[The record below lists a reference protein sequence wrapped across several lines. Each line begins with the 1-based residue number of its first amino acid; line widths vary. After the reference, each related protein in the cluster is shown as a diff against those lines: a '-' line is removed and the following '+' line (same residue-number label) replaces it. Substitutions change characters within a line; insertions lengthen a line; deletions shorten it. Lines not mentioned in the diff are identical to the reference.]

1 MKSGDVK
8 SEIDLSSFSS
18 TKNNNSRTQ
27 IQKLTLIVSITAL
40 VIFGFF
46 IAVPS
51 TIIAAQLPPLPSSS
65 SSTVSGVTPS
75 SNTTKTATSTA
86 PNATTTTAK
95 PVDGYNTP
103 IAAHISALRHVF
115 DDPNLRVQHY
125 CKPNNKIAFV
135 CQLYDSTSR
144 NATLIG
150 IEYIITA
157 DQYKSLPDRE
167 KPNWIDITHNRS
179 DPMFPELS
187 AAQVKALMGKLM
199 GTHGKV
205 IITWNPRDK
214 LPAYPPQVEQE
225 QHPFMLN
232 ATVKPE
238 IHEGSFNQ
246 TLKY

>member
-1 MKSGDVK
+1 MKADDVK
-8 SEIDLSSFSS
+8 SKTDVSILYS
-18 TKNNNSRTQ
+18 TRNNNSRTQ

-51 TIIAAQLPPLPSSS
+51 TIIAAQLPPPPPP
-65 SSTVSGVTPS
+65 PS
-75 SNTTKTATSTA
+75 SNTTKTGTSTA
-86 PNATTTTAK
+86 PNATATTAK
-95 PVDGYNTP
+95 PVDGYNT
-103 IAAHISALRHVF
+103 HLSAVRHVF
-115 DDPNLRVQHY
+115 DDPSLRVQHY

-150 IEYIITA
+150 VEYIITA

-179 DPMFPELS
+179 VPMFPELS

-214 LPAYPPQVEQE
+214 LPTFPPQVEQE
-225 QHPFMLN
+225 QDAFMLN

-238 IHEGSFNQ
+238 IHAGSFNQ

>member
-1 MKSGDVK
+1 MKADYVK
-8 SEIDLSSFSS
+8 SETDVSSFSS
-18 TKNNNSRTQ
+18 TRNNNSRTQ

-51 TIIAAQLPPLPSSS
+51 TIIVAQLSPPSSS
-65 SSTVSGVTPS
+65 SPS

-86 PNATTTTAK
+86 PNATATTAK
-95 PVDGYNTP
+95 PVDGYNT
-103 IAAHISALRHVF
+103 HLSAVRHVF
-115 DDPNLRVQHY
+115 DDPSLRIQHY

-167 KPNWIDITHNRS
+167 KPNWIDIEHNRS
-179 DPMFPELS
+179 VPMFPELS
-187 AAQVKALMGKLM
+187 AAQVKALFGKLM

-214 LPAYPPQVEQE
+214 LPTFPPQVEQE
-225 QHPFMLN
+225 QDAFMLN

-238 IHEGSFNQ
+238 IHAGSFNQ

>member
-1 MKSGDVK
+1 MKADDVK
-8 SEIDLSSFSS
+8 SKTNVSSFFS
-18 TKNNNSRTQ
+18 TRNNNSRTQ
-27 IQKLTLIVSITAL
+27 IQKLTLIVLITAL

-51 TIIAAQLPPLPSSS
+51 TIIAAQLPPPPSPSS
-65 SSTVSGVTPS
+65 PS

-86 PNATTTTAK
+86 PNATATTAK
-95 PVDGYNTP
+95 PVDGYNT
-103 IAAHISALRHVF
+103 HLSAVRHVF
-115 DDPNLRVQHY
+115 DDPSLRVQHY

-135 CQLYDSTSR
+135 CQLYDSSSR

-150 IEYIITA
+150 VEYIITA

-179 DPMFPELS
+179 VPMFSGS
-187 AAQVKALMGKLM
+187 AAQVKALFGKLM

-214 LPAYPPQVEQE
+214 LPTFPPQVEQE
-225 QHPFMLN
+225 QDAFMLN

-238 IHEGSFNQ
+238 IHAGSFNQ

>member
-1 MKSGDVK
+1 MY
-8 SEIDLSSFSS
+8 LPSSPLGITTVEHKF
-18 TKNNNSRTQ
+18 
-27 IQKLTLIVSITAL
+27 KLTLIVSITAL

-46 IAVPS
+46 IAVPA
-51 TIIAAQLPPLPSSS
+51 TIIAAQLPPPPSPSS
-65 SSTVSGVTPS
+65 PS

-86 PNATTTTAK
+86 PNATATTAK
-95 PVDGYNTP
+95 PVDDYN
-103 IAAHISALRHVF
+103 IQISAVRHVF
-115 DDPNLRVQHY
+115 DDPSLRVQHY

-150 IEYIITA
+150 VEYIITA

-179 DPMFPELS
+179 VPMFS
-187 AAQVKALMGKLM
+187 GSVDQVKALWGKLM

-214 LPAYPPQVEQE
+214 LPTFPPQVEQE
-225 QHPFMLN
+225 QDAFMLN

-238 IHEGSFNQ
+238 IHAGSFNQ

>member
-1 MKSGDVK
+1 MKFKDVK
-8 SEIDLSSFSS
+8 SETDVFFFQSS

-27 IQKLTLIVSITAL
+27 IQKLTVIVSITTL

-46 IAVPS
+46 VAVPS
-51 TIIAAQLPPLPSSS
+51 TITAAQLPLSSS
-65 SSTVSGVTPS
+65 PS

-86 PNATTTTAK
+86 PNATATTAK
-95 PVDGYNTP
+95 PVDGYNT
-103 IAAHISALRHVF
+103 HLSAVRHVF
-115 DDPNLRVQHY
+115 DDPSLRVQHY

-150 IEYIITA
+150 VEYIITA

-179 DPMFPELS
+179 VPMFPELS
-187 AAQVKALMGKLM
+187 AAQVKALFGKLM

-214 LPAYPPQVEQE
+214 LPTFPPQVEQE
-225 QHPFMLN
+225 QSPFMLN

-238 IHEGSFNQ
+238 IHAGSFNQ

>member
-1 MKSGDVK
+1 MYNKTIV
-8 SEIDLSSFSS
+8 
-18 TKNNNSRTQ
+18 
-27 IQKLTLIVSITAL
+27 VSIAAL

-51 TIIAAQLPPLPSSS
+51 TIIAAQLPASS
-65 SSTVSGVTPS
+65 SSTVPGVTPS

-86 PNATTTTAK
+86 PNATTAK
-95 PVDGYNTP
+95 PVDGYNT
-103 IAAHISALRHVF
+103 HLSALRHVF
-115 DDPNLRVQHY
+115 DDPSLRVQHY
-125 CKPNNKIAFV
+125 CKPNNKIVFV

-144 NATLIG
+144 NATIIG

-157 DQYKSLPDRE
+157 DQHKSLPDRE

-179 DPMFPELS
+179 VPMFSGS
-187 AAQVKALMGKLM
+187 AAEVKALWGKLM

-205 IITWNPRDK
+205 IMTWNPRDK
-214 LPAYPPQVEQE
+214 LPAFPPQVEQE
-225 QHPFMLN
+225 DIQFMLN

-238 IHEGSFNQ
+238 IHAGSFNQ

>member
-1 MKSGDVK
+1 MEADDVK
-8 SEIDLSSFSS
+8 SKTNVSSFFS
-18 TKNNNSRTQ
+18 TRNNNSRTQ
-27 IQKLTLIVSITAL
+27 IQKLILIVSITAL

-51 TIIAAQLPPLPSSS
+51 TIITAQLPPSSS
-65 SSTVSGVTPS
+65 SSPN
-75 SNTTKTATSTA
+75 SNTTKTATSTT
-86 PNATTTTAK
+86 PNATAITAR
-95 PVDGYNTP
+95 PVDGYNT
-103 IAAHISALRHVF
+103 HLSAVRHVF
-115 DDPNLRVQHY
+115 DDPSLRVQHY
-125 CKPNNKIAFV
+125 CKPDNKIAFV

-150 IEYIITA
+150 VEYIITA

-179 DPMFPELS
+179 VPMFSGS
-187 AAQVKALMGKLM
+187 ADQVKALWGKLM

-205 IITWNPRDK
+205 IMTWNPRDK
-214 LPAYPPQVEQE
+214 LPAFPPQVEQE
-225 QHPFMLN
+225 EIPFMLN

-238 IHEGSFNQ
+238 IHAGSFNQ

>member
-1 MKSGDVK
+1 MKSDDVK
-8 SEIDLSSFSS
+8 SETDVSYFSS

-51 TIIAAQLPPLPSSS
+51 TIVVAQLPSPSSS
-65 SSTVSGVTPS
+65 PS
-75 SNTTKTATSTA
+75 SNTTKTSTTTA
-86 PNATTTTAK
+86 PNATATTAK
-95 PVDGYNTP
+95 PVDGYNL
-103 IAAHISALRHVF
+103 HLSALRHVF
-115 DDPNLRVQHY
+115 DDPSLRVQHY
-125 CKPNNKIAFV
+125 CKPNNKIVFV

-157 DQYKSLPDRE
+157 DQYKSLPNRE
-167 KPNWIDITHNRS
+167 KPNWIDITHAQGS

-187 AAQVKALMGKLM
+187 PAQVKALFMGKLI

-205 IITWNPRDK
+205 IITWDPRDK
-214 LPAYPPQVEQE
+214 LPAFPSQVEQE
-225 QHPFMLN
+225 QVPFMLN
-232 ATVKPE
+232 ATLKPE
-238 IHEGSFNQ
+238 IHAGSFNQ

>member
-1 MKSGDVK
+1 MKADDVK
-8 SEIDLSSFSS
+8 SETDVSPFSS
-18 TKNNNSRTQ
+18 TRNNSSRAQ
-27 IQKLTLIVSITAL
+27 IQKLTLAVSVTAL

-51 TIIAAQLPPLPSSS
+51 TIIFAQLPLPSSS
-65 SSTVSGVTPS
+65 PS

-86 PNATTTTAK
+86 TNATATTAK
-95 PVDGYNTP
+95 PVDGYN
-103 IAAHISALRHVF
+103 IQISAVRHVF
-115 DDPNLRVQHY
+115 DDPSLRVQHY
-125 CKPNNKIAFV
+125 CKPNDKIAFV

-150 IEYIITA
+150 VEYIITA
-157 DQYKSLPDRE
+157 DQSKSLPDRE

-179 DPMFPELS
+179 VPMFPGLS
-187 AAQVKALMGKLM
+187 AAQVKALFGKLI

-214 LPAYPPQVEQE
+214 LPTFPPQIEQE
-225 QHPFMLN
+225 QDAFMLN

-238 IHEGSFNQ
+238 IHAGSFNQ

>member
-1 MKSGDVK
+1 MKADDVK
-8 SEIDLSSFSS
+8 SETDVSSFS
-18 TKNNNSRTQ
+18 TTRNNNSRTQ
-27 IQKLTLIVSITAL
+27 IQKLTLVVSITAL

-51 TIIAAQLPPLPSSS
+51 TIIVAQLPPPSSS
-65 SSTVSGVTPS
+65 PS
-75 SNTTKTATSTA
+75 SNTTKTSTSTA
-86 PNATTTTAK
+86 PNATATTAK

-103 IAAHISALRHVF
+103 IGHISAIRHVF
-115 DDPNLRVQHY
+115 DDPSLRVQHY

-150 IEYIITA
+150 VEYIITA

-179 DPMFPELS
+179 DAMFPELS
-187 AAQVKALMGKLM
+187 AAQLKDSKGKLM

-214 LPAYPPQVEQE
+214 LPAFPPQVEQE
-225 QHPFMLN
+225 DIPFMLN

-238 IHEGSFNQ
+238 IHAGSFNQ

>member
-1 MKSGDVK
+1 MKADDAK
-8 SEIDLSSFSS
+8 SETDVSSFSS
-18 TKNNNSRTQ
+18 TKINNSRTQ
-27 IQKLTLIVSITAL
+27 IQKLTLVVSITAL

-51 TIIAAQLPPLPSSS
+51 TIIVAQLPPPPSSS
-65 SSTVSGVTPS
+65 PS
-75 SNTTKTATSTA
+75 SNTTKTATSTT
-86 PNATTTTAK
+86 PNATATTAK
-95 PVDGYNTP
+95 PVDGYNT
-103 IAAHISALRHVF
+103 HLSAVRHVF
-115 DDPNLRVQHY
+115 DDPSLRVQHY

-150 IEYIITA
+150 VEYIITA

-179 DPMFPELS
+179 LPMFPELS
-187 AAQVKALMGKLM
+187 AAQLKDLKGKLM

-214 LPAYPPQVEQE
+214 LPTFPPQVEQE
-225 QHPFMLN
+225 DIPFMLN

-238 IHEGSFNQ
+238 IHAGSFNQ

>member
-1 MKSGDVK
+1 MIVKSDDVK
-8 SEIDLSSFSS
+8 NETDVSYFSS

-27 IQKLTLIVSITAL
+27 IQKVILIVSITAL
-40 VIFGFF
+40 VIFGLF

-51 TIIAAQLPPLPSSS
+51 TIIVAQLPPASSS
-65 SSTVSGVTPS
+65 PN
-75 SNTTKTATSTA
+75 SNTTKTGTSAA
-86 PNATTTTAK
+86 PNATATTAR
-95 PVDGYNTP
+95 PVDGYNL
-103 IAAHISALRHVF
+103 HLSALRHVF
-115 DDPNLRVQHY
+115 DDPSLRVQHY

-157 DQYKSLPDRE
+157 DQYKSLPNRE
-167 KPNWIDITHNRS
+167 KPNWIDISHAQS
-179 DPMFPELS
+179 AHAMFPELS
-187 AAQVKALMGKLM
+187 AAQVKALFMGKLL

-205 IITWNPRDK
+205 IITWDPRDK
-214 LPAYPPQVEQE
+214 LPAFPPEVEQE
-225 QHPFMLN
+225 QVPFMLN

-238 IHEGSFNQ
+238 IPAGSFNQ

>member
-1 MKSGDVK
+1 MKADDVK
-8 SEIDLSSFSS
+8 SETDVSSFS
-18 TKNNNSRTQ
+18 TTRNNNSRTQ
-27 IQKLTLIVSITAL
+27 IQKLTLIVLITAL

-51 TIIAAQLPPLPSSS
+51 AIIVAQLPP
-65 SSTVSGVTPS
+65 V
-75 SNTTKTATSTA
+75 
-86 PNATTTTAK
+86 
-95 PVDGYNTP
+95 
-103 IAAHISALRHVF
+103 RHVF
-115 DDPNLRVQHY
+115 DVPSLRVQHY

-150 IEYIITA
+150 VEYIITA

-179 DPMFPELS
+179 VPMFPELS
-187 AAQVKALMGKLM
+187 AAQVKALFGKLM

-214 LPAYPPQVEQE
+214 LPIFPPQVEQE
-225 QHPFMLN
+225 QDAFMLN

-238 IHEGSFNQ
+238 IHAGSFNQ

>member
-1 MKSGDVK
+1 MKSEDVK
-8 SEIDLSSFSS
+8 SETDVSSFSS

-51 TIIAAQLPPLPSSS
+51 TIIVAQLRLPSSS
-65 SSTVSGVTPS
+65 TS

-86 PNATTTTAK
+86 PNATTTAK
-95 PVDGYNTP
+95 PVDGYNT
-103 IAAHISALRHVF
+103 HLSALRHVF
-115 DDPNLRVQHY
+115 DDPSLRVQHY
-125 CKPNNKIAFV
+125 CKANNKIVWV
-135 CQLYDSTSR
+135 CQLYDSTSS

-157 DQYKSLPDRE
+157 DQYKSLPNRE
-167 KPNWIDITHNRS
+167 KPNWIALGNITHNRAN
-179 DPMFPELS
+179 PIFPELS
-187 AAQVKALMGKLM
+187 AAQVKLMGKVLF

-205 IITWNPRDK
+205 IITWDPRDK
-214 LPAYPPQVEQE
+214 LPAFPPQTQG
-225 QHPFMLN
+225 QSPFMLN

-238 IHEGSFNQ
+238 IHAGSFNQ

>member
-1 MKSGDVK
+1 MKSDDVR
-8 SEIDLSSFSS
+8 SETDVSSFSS

-27 IQKLTLIVSITAL
+27 IQKLTLVVSITAL

-51 TIIAAQLPPLPSSS
+51 TIIVAQLPPPSSS
-65 SSTVSGVTPS
+65 PS
-75 SNTTKTATSTA
+75 SDTTKIATSTA
-86 PNATTTTAK
+86 SNATATTAK

-103 IAAHISALRHVF
+103 ISALRHVF
-115 DDPNLRVQHY
+115 DDPSLRVQHY
-125 CKPNNKIAFV
+125 CKPNNKIVFV
-135 CQLYDSTSR
+135 CQLYDSTSK

-157 DQYKSLPDRE
+157 DQYKSLPTRE
-167 KPNWIDITHNRS
+167 KPNWLDITHNRS
-179 DPMFPELS
+179 DPMFAGLS
-187 AAQVKALMGKLM
+187 AAQVKALWGKLM

-214 LPAYPPQVEQE
+214 LPAFPPQVEQE
-225 QHPFMLN
+225 DIPFMLN

-238 IHEGSFNQ
+238 INAGSFNQ

>member
-1 MKSGDVK
+1 MM
-8 SEIDLSSFSS
+8 ESS
-18 TKNNNSRTQ
+18 TRNNNSITQ

-51 TIIAAQLPPLPSSS
+51 TIIVAQLPSPPSS
-65 SSTVSGVTPS
+65 PS

-86 PNATTTTAK
+86 PNATATTAK
-95 PVDGYNTP
+95 PVDGYNTQ
-103 IAAHISALRHVF
+103 ISAVRHVF
-115 DDPNLRVQHY
+115 DDPSLRVLHY
-125 CKPNNKIAFV
+125 CKPNDKIPFV

-150 IEYIITA
+150 VEYIITA
-157 DQYKSLPDRE
+157 DQYKSLPERE
-167 KPNWIDITHNRS
+167 KPNWLDITHNKS
-179 DPMFPELS
+179 VPMFSGS
-187 AAQVKALMGKLM
+187 ADQVKALWGKLM

-205 IITWNPRDK
+205 IMTWNPRDK
-214 LPAYPPQVEQE
+214 LPAFPPQVEQE
-225 QHPFMLN
+225 TIPFMLN

-238 IHEGSFNQ
+238 IHAGSFNQ

>member
-1 MKSGDVK
+1 M
-8 SEIDLSSFSS
+8 ISS

-51 TIIAAQLPPLPSSS
+51 TIIVAQLPPPSSS
-65 SSTVSGVTPS
+65 
-75 SNTTKTATSTA
+75 
-86 PNATTTTAK
+86 TTAK
-95 PVDGYNTP
+95 PVDGYNTH
-103 IAAHISALRHVF
+103 IAALRHVF
-115 DDPNLRVQHY
+115 DDPSLRVQHY
-125 CKPNNKIAFV
+125 CKANNKIVWV
-135 CQLYDSTSR
+135 CQLYDSTSS

-157 DQYKSLPDRE
+157 DQYKSLPNRE
-167 KPNWIDITHNRS
+167 KPNWIALGNITHNRAN
-179 DPMFPELS
+179 PIFPELS
-187 AAQVKALMGKLM
+187 AAQVKLMGKVLF

-205 IITWNPRDK
+205 IITWDPRDK
-214 LPAYPPQVEQE
+214 LPTFPPETQGQS
-225 QHPFMLN
+225 PFMLN

-238 IHEGSFNQ
+238 IHAGSFNQ

>member
-1 MKSGDVK
+1 MKADDVK
-8 SEIDLSSFSS
+8 SETDVSSFSS

-51 TIIAAQLPPLPSSS
+51 TIIVAQLPPSSS
-65 SSTVSGVTPS
+65 SPS

-86 PNATTTTAK
+86 PNATATTAK
-95 PVDGYNTP
+95 PVDGYNT
-103 IAAHISALRHVF
+103 HLSAVRHVF
-115 DDPNLRVQHY
+115 DDPSLRVQHY
-125 CKPNNKIAFV
+125 CKPNNKIVLV

-179 DPMFPELS
+179 VPMFTGS
-187 AAQVKALMGKLM
+187 AAQVKALWGKLM

-205 IITWNPRDK
+205 IMTWNPRDK
-214 LPAYPPQVEQE
+214 LPAFPPQVEQE
-225 QHPFMLN
+225 EIPFMLN

-238 IHEGSFNQ
+238 IHAGSFNQ

>member
-1 MKSGDVK
+1 MKADDVK
-8 SEIDLSSFSS
+8 SKTNVSSFFS
-18 TKNNNSRTQ
+18 TRNNNSRTH

-51 TIIAAQLPPLPSSS
+51 TIIVAQLPPPPSSS
-65 SSTVSGVTPS
+65 PS
-75 SNTTKTATSTA
+75 SNTTKTTTSTA
-86 PNATTTTAK
+86 PNATATTAK
-95 PVDGYNTP
+95 PVDGYNT
-103 IAAHISALRHVF
+103 HLSAVRHVF
-115 DDPNLRVQHY
+115 DDPSLRVQHY
-125 CKPNNKIAFV
+125 CKPNDKIAFV

-150 IEYIITA
+150 VEYIITA

-167 KPNWIDITHNRS
+167 KPNWIDIAHNRS
-179 DPMFPELS
+179 VPMLS
-187 AAQVKALMGKLM
+187 GSADQVKALWGKLM

-205 IITWNPRDK
+205 IMTWNPRDK
-214 LPAYPPQVEQE
+214 LPAFPPQVEQE
-225 QHPFMLN
+225 EIPFMLN

-238 IHEGSFNQ
+238 IHAGSFNQ

>member
-1 MKSGDVK
+1 MKADEVK
-8 SEIDLSSFSS
+8 SETDVSSFS
-18 TKNNNSRTQ
+18 TTRNNNSRTQ
-27 IQKLTLIVSITAL
+27 IQKLTLVVSVTAL
-40 VIFGFF
+40 LIFGFF

-51 TIIAAQLPPLPSSS
+51 TIIVAQLPPPPSSS
-65 SSTVSGVTPS
+65 SS
-75 SNTTKTATSTA
+75 NTTETATSTA
-86 PNATTTTAK
+86 PNATATTAK
-95 PVDGYNTP
+95 PVDGYNT
-103 IAAHISALRHVF
+103 HLSAVRHVF
-115 DDPNLRVQHY
+115 DDPSLRVQHY

-150 IEYIITA
+150 VEYIITA

-179 DPMFPELS
+179 VPMFPELS
-187 AAQVKALMGKLM
+187 AAQVKALFGKLM

-214 LPAYPPQVEQE
+214 LPTFPPQVEQE
-225 QHPFMLN
+225 QDAFMLN

-238 IHEGSFNQ
+238 IHAGSFNQ